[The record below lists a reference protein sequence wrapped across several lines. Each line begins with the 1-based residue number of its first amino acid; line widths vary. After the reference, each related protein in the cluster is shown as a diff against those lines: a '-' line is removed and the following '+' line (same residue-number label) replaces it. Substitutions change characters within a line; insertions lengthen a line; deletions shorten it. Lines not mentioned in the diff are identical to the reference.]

1 VTFNGKYNMEIKLT
15 QHSKGGGCG
24 CKISPAILSE
34 ILAAHNVGA
43 KNKIPQLLVGNDSRD
58 DAAVY
63 QIDEKTAMIST
74 TDFFMPIVDDA
85 FSFGQIA
92 AANAI
97 SDVYAMGGKPIFAL
111 AVLGWPLATLP
122 ASVAAQVM
130 EGARKTCSDAGI
142 VIAGGHSIDSQDPI
156 FGLVVNGL
164 VAIENL
170 KQNDKAQEGDL
181 LFITKPLG
189 VGIMATAQ
197 KRALLSESDLSLLVK
212 QLTTINKAGEAFGK
226 IKGVHAMTD
235 VTGFGLAGHLTE
247 MMTGSNLTAKL
258 AYSKIPIIPEVR
270 NYIAQKAIPGATARN
285 WNASVEGIELDASIN
300 EQEASLILPD
310 PQTNGGLLIAVSPN
324 SVSEVLEV
332 LNAAG
337 IVYTEPIGVCEKYQ
351 GKRIVVNP

>member
-1 VTFNGKYNMEIKLT
+1 MSIKLT
-15 QHSKGGGCG
+15 EHSKGGGCG

-43 KNKIPQLLVGNDSRD
+43 KTNVKNLLVGNDSRD

-85 FSFGQIA
+85 FAFGQIA

-122 ASVAAQVM
+122 ASEAAKVM
-130 EGARKTCSDAGI
+130 EGARKTCTDAGI

-164 VAIENL
+164 VALENL
-170 KQNDKAQEGDL
+170 KRNDTAKEGDVL
-181 LFITKPLG
+181 IITKPLG

-197 KRALLSESDLSLLVK
+197 KRKLLTEDDLNFLVK
-212 QLTTINKAGEAFGK
+212 QLTTINKAGEALGK
-226 IKGVHAMTD
+226 IKEVHAMTD
-235 VTGFGLAGHLTE
+235 VTGFGLLGHLTE
-247 MMTGSNLTAKL
+247 MMEGSNLSATIH
-258 AYSKIPIIPEVR
+258 YNQIPIIPAVR
-270 NYIAQKAIPGATARN
+270 TYIAQKTIPGATARN
-285 WNASVEGIELDASIN
+285 WSSCSAGIVFGAGIDE
-300 EQEASLILPD
+300 EEATKLLPD
-310 PQTNGGLLIAVSPN
+310 PQTNGGLLIAVSAEA
-324 SVSEVLEV
+324 V
-332 LNAAG
+332 AAVVQVFESFG
-337 IVYTEPIGVCEKYQ
+337 LSAYAKPIGKMVAPQEKIIQ
-351 GKRIVVNP
+351 VI

>member
-1 VTFNGKYNMEIKLT
+1 MEIKLT

-34 ILAAHNVGA
+34 ILANHNVGA
-43 KNKIPQLLVGNDSRD
+43 KNNIPQLLVGNDSRD

-63 QIDEKTAMIST
+63 QIDDKTAMIST

-85 FSFGQIA
+85 FAFGQIA

-130 EGARKTCSDAGI
+130 EGARKTCTDAGI

-170 KQNDKAQEGDL
+170 KRNDTATQGDVL
-181 LFITKPLG
+181 LLTKPLG
-189 VGIMATAQ
+189 VGILATSQ
-197 KRALLSESDLSLLVK
+197 KRGLLSEPDLALLVK
-212 QLTTINKAGEAFGK
+212 QLTTINKVGEALGK
-226 IKGVHAMTD
+226 VSGVHAMTD

-247 MMTGSNLTAKL
+247 MMQGSGLTARL
-258 AYSKIPIIPEVR
+258 SYSKIPIIPEVS

-285 WNASVEGIELDASIN
+285 WNATYEGIELDKSID
-300 EQEASLILPD
+300 EKEASLLLPD
-310 PQTNGGLLIAVSPN
+310 PQTNGGLLIAVDPAAL
-324 SVSEVLEV
+324 SEVQQILKE
-332 LNAAG
+332 AG
-337 IVYTEPIGVCEKYQ
+337 INYTEPIGYCDAASAK
-351 GKRIVVNP
+351 KIVITA

>member
-1 VTFNGKYNMEIKLT
+1 MDIKLT

-24 CKISPAILSE
+24 CKIAPSVLSE

-43 KNKIPQLLVGNDSRD
+43 KNNIPQLLVGNDSRD

-63 QIDEKTAMIST
+63 QIDEKNAIIST

-85 FSFGQIA
+85 FAFGQIA

-130 EGARKTCSDAGI
+130 EGARKTCAEAGI

-156 FGLVVNGL
+156 FGLVVNGM

-170 KQNDKAQEGDL
+170 KRNDTAKEGDVL
-181 LFITKPLG
+181 ILTKPLG
-189 VGIMATAQ
+189 VGILATSQ
-197 KRALLSESDLSLLVK
+197 KRGLLTETHLEKLVK
-212 QLTTINKAGEAFGK
+212 QLTTINKAGEALGK
-226 IKGVHAMTD
+226 LSAVHAMTD

-247 MMTGSNLTAKL
+247 MMQGSNLTAEIS
-258 AYSKIPIIPEVR
+258 YSKLPIIPEVR
-270 NYIAQKAIPGATARN
+270 AYIAQKAIPGATARN
-285 WNASVEGIELDASIN
+285 WNATQDGIELAPEID
-300 EQEASLILPD
+300 EKEASVLLPD
-310 PQTNGGLLIAVSPN
+310 PQTNGGLLIAVAPEA
-324 SVSEVLEV
+324 VKEVQAILEN
-332 LNAAG
+332 LG
-337 IVYTEPIGVCEKYQ
+337 IQYREPIGVCTAAKD
-351 GKRIVVNP
+351 KRIVIQK

>member
-1 VTFNGKYNMEIKLT
+1 MKIKLT

-43 KNKIPQLLVGNDSRD
+43 KTNVKNLLVGNDSRD

-63 QIDEKTAMIST
+63 QLDEKTAMIST

-122 ASVAAQVM
+122 ASEAAKVM
-130 EGARKTCSDAGI
+130 EGARKTCTEAGI

-164 VAIENL
+164 VDIENL
-170 KQNDKAQEGDL
+170 KRNDTAEEGDVL
-181 LFITKPLG
+181 ILTKPLG

-197 KRALLSESDLSLLVK
+197 KRAVLSEEDLNFLVK
-212 QLTTINKAGEAFGK
+212 QLTTINKAGEALGK
-226 IKGVHAMTD
+226 IKQVHAMTD
-235 VTGFGLAGHLTE
+235 VTGFGLLGHLTE
-247 MMTGSNLTAKL
+247 MMQGSNLSAEIN
-258 AYSKIPIIPEVR
+258 YNKIPIIPAVR
-270 NYIAQKAIPGATARN
+270 NYIAQKTIPGATARN
-285 WNASVEGIELDASIN
+285 WSSCSAGVHFGAGID
-300 EQEASLILPD
+300 EAEATLLLPD
-310 PQTNGGLLIAVSPN
+310 PQTNGGLLIAVAPEALE
-324 SVSEVLEV
+324 EVQNILK
-332 LNAAG
+332 AIG
-337 IVYTEPIGVCEKYQ
+337 IEYTSPIGECIAAKE
-351 GKRIVVNP
+351 KRIYIN

>member
-1 VTFNGKYNMEIKLT
+1 MSIKLT
-15 QHSKGGGCG
+15 EHSKGGGCG

-43 KNKIPQLLVGNDSRD
+43 KTNVKNLLVGNDSRD

-63 QIDEKTAMIST
+63 KLDEKTAMIST

-122 ASVAAQVM
+122 ASEAAKVM
-130 EGARKTCSDAGI
+130 EGARKTCAGAGI

-164 VAIENL
+164 VDIENL
-170 KQNDKAQEGDL
+170 KRNDTAKEGDVL
-181 LFITKPLG
+181 ILTKPLG

-197 KRALLSESDLSLLVK
+197 KRKLLTDEDLNFLVK
-212 QLTTINKAGEAFGK
+212 QLTTINKAGEALGK
-226 IKGVHAMTD
+226 IKEVHAMTD
-235 VTGFGLAGHLTE
+235 VTGFGLLGHLTE
-247 MMTGSNLTAKL
+247 MM
-258 AYSKIPIIPEVR
+258 E
-270 NYIAQKAIPGATARN
+270 
-285 WNASVEGIELDASIN
+285 
-300 EQEASLILPD
+300 
-310 PQTNGGLLIAVSPN
+310 
-324 SVSEVLEV
+324 
-332 LNAAG
+332 
-337 IVYTEPIGVCEKYQ
+337 
-351 GKRIVVNP
+351 

>member
-1 VTFNGKYNMEIKLT
+1 MDIKLT

-24 CKISPAILSE
+24 CKIAPSVLSE

-43 KNKIPQLLVGNDSRD
+43 KNNIPQLLVGNDSRD

-63 QIDEKTAMIST
+63 QIDEKNAIIST

-85 FSFGQIA
+85 FAFGQIA

-130 EGARKTCSDAGI
+130 EGARKTCAEAGI

-156 FGLVVNGL
+156 FGLVVNGM

-170 KQNDKAQEGDL
+170 KRNDTAKEGDVL
-181 LFITKPLG
+181 ILTKPLG
-189 VGIMATAQ
+189 VGILATSQ
-197 KRALLSESDLSLLVK
+197 KRGLLTETHLEKLVK
-212 QLTTINKAGEAFGK
+212 QLTTINKAGEALGK
-226 IKGVHAMTD
+226 LSAVHAMTD

-247 MMTGSNLTAKL
+247 MMQGSNLTAEIS
-258 AYSKIPIIPEVR
+258 YSKLPIIPEVR
-270 NYIAQKAIPGATARN
+270 EYIAQKAIPGATARN
-285 WNASVEGIELDASIN
+285 WNATQDGIELAPEID
-300 EQEASLILPD
+300 EKEASVLLPD
-310 PQTNGGLLIAVSPN
+310 PQTNGGLLIAVAPEA
-324 SVSEVLEV
+324 VKDVQAILEN
-332 LNAAG
+332 LG
-337 IVYTEPIGVCEKYQ
+337 IQYREPIGVCTAAKD
-351 GKRIVVNP
+351 KRIVIQK

>member
-1 VTFNGKYNMEIKLT
+1 MDIKLT

-24 CKISPAILSE
+24 CKIAPSVLSE

-43 KNKIPQLLVGNDSRD
+43 KNNIPQLLVGNDSRD

-63 QIDEKTAMIST
+63 QIDEKNAIIST

-85 FSFGQIA
+85 FAFGQIA

-130 EGARKTCSDAGI
+130 EGARKTCAEAGI

-156 FGLVVNGL
+156 FGLVVNGM

-170 KQNDKAQEGDL
+170 KRNDTAKEGDVL
-181 LFITKPLG
+181 ILTKPLG
-189 VGIMATAQ
+189 VGILATSQ
-197 KRALLSESDLSLLVK
+197 KRGLLTETHLEKLVK
-212 QLTTINKAGEAFGK
+212 QLTTINKAGEALGK
-226 IKGVHAMTD
+226 LSAVHAMTD

-247 MMTGSNLTAKL
+247 MMQGSNLTAEIS
-258 AYSKIPIIPEVR
+258 YSKLPIIPEVR
-270 NYIAQKAIPGATARN
+270 EYIAQKAIPGATARN
-285 WNASVEGIELDASIN
+285 WNATQDGISLAPEID
-300 EQEASLILPD
+300 EKEASVLLPD
-310 PQTNGGLLIAVSPN
+310 PQTNGGLLIAVAPEA
-324 SVSEVLEV
+324 VKDVQAILEN
-332 LNAAG
+332 LG
-337 IVYTEPIGVCEKYQ
+337 IQYREPIGVCTAAKD
-351 GKRIVVNP
+351 KRIVIQK

>member
-1 VTFNGKYNMEIKLT
+1 MEIKLT

-24 CKISPAILSE
+24 CKIAPSVLSE

-43 KNKIPQLLVGNDSRD
+43 KNNIPQLLVGNDSRD

-63 QIDEKTAMIST
+63 QIDEKNAIIST

-85 FSFGQIA
+85 FAFGQIA

-130 EGARKTCSDAGI
+130 EGARKTCADAGI

-156 FGLVVNGL
+156 FGLVVNGM

-170 KQNDKAQEGDL
+170 KRNDTAQEGDVL
-181 LFITKPLG
+181 ILTKPLG
-189 VGIMATAQ
+189 VGILATSQ
-197 KRALLSESDLSLLVK
+197 KRGLLTEPHLEKLVK
-212 QLTTINKAGEAFGK
+212 QLTTINKAGEALGK
-226 IKGVHAMTD
+226 LKSVHAMTD

-247 MMTGSNLTAKL
+247 MMQGSNLTAEIS
-258 AYSKIPIIPEVR
+258 YSGLPIIPEVR
-270 NYIAQKAIPGATARN
+270 DYIAQKAIPGATARN
-285 WNASVEGIELDASIN
+285 WNATQAGIELAPEID
-300 EQEASLILPD
+300 EQEASVLLPD
-310 PQTNGGLLIAVSPN
+310 PQTNGGLLIAVAPDA
-324 SVSEVLEV
+324 VKDVQTILEN
-332 LNAAG
+332 LG
-337 IVYTEPIGVCEKYQ
+337 IQYRDPIGICKKASD
-351 GKRIVVNP
+351 KRIIIQK

>member
-1 VTFNGKYNMEIKLT
+1 MEIKLT

-24 CKISPAILSE
+24 CKIAPSVLSE
-34 ILAAHNVGA
+34 ILAAHNVGV
-43 KNKIPQLLVGNDSRD
+43 KNNIPQLIVGNDSRD

-63 QIDEKTAMIST
+63 MLDDKTAMIST

-85 FSFGQIA
+85 FAFGQIA

-130 EGARKTCSDAGI
+130 EGARKTCAEAGI

-170 KQNDKAQEGDL
+170 KQNNTAKEGDVL
-181 LFITKPLG
+181 IITKPLG
-189 VGIMATAQ
+189 VGILATAQ
-197 KRALLSESDLSLLVK
+197 KRGLLTEPHLALLVK
-212 QLTTINKAGEAFGK
+212 QLTTINKAGEALGK

-247 MMTGSNLTAKL
+247 MMQGSNLTAKISF
-258 AYSKIPIIPEVR
+258 ANIPIIQEAY
-270 NYIAQKAIPGATARN
+270 NYIAQKTIPGATARN
-285 WNASVEGIELDASIN
+285 WNATSEGILLDKDVDQSI
-300 EQEASLILPD
+300 ASLILPD
-310 PQTNGGLLIAVSPN
+310 PQTNGGLLIAVDPSAVN
-324 SVSEVLEV
+324 EVQAILKE
-332 LNAAG
+332 AG
-337 IVYTEPIGVCEKYQ
+337 ILYTQPIGFCETYSNKN
-351 GKRIVVNP
+351 IIITA